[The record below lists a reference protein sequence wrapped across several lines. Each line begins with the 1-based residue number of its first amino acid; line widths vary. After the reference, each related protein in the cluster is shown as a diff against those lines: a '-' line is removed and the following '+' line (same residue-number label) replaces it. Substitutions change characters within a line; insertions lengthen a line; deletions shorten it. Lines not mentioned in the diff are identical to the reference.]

1 MNFQTG
7 LGKNQNPVSKIPRAK
22 RTGDVAQVGD
32 HLLSKAKAVS
42 SNTSTSK
49 KKKDRPKLEVGTVT
63 PPHLAQPIPATQ
75 APLRCL
81 EYLPPRSALWIIKEF
96 HEIFNSLNSRDIYF
110 SNVNSKF

>member
-1 MNFQTG
+1 MYLFMPVIPARVRKKNTQSKKDWRCGSSGRSPAFQG
-7 LGKNQNPVSKIPRAK
+7 QSCKFKSQYF
-22 RTGDVAQVGD
+22 
-32 HLLSKAKAVS
+32 
-42 SNTSTSK
+42 K

-63 PPHLAQPIPATQ
+63 PLHLAQPIPATQ

-96 HEIFNSLNSRDIYF
+96 HETFNSLNSRDIYF